1 MNPNLARTLIE
12 EHGLQPSPEHVEAT
26 ANILATLFKTTAEP
40 FARLPLEAEPS
51 AFVLEQRR
59 QAP

>member
-1 MNPNLARTLIE
+1 MNPNLAKTLIE
-12 EHGLQPSPEHVEAT
+12 EHGVQPSPAHVEAT
-26 ANILATLFKTTAEP
+26 ANILATLFKITAER
-40 FARLPLEAEPS
+40 FAELALEAEPA